1 MEDYGDWMLDRREFF
16 DAALAFEI
24 SGKASKAMMAYEK
37 AHAWR
42 PLFTL
47 AMKSEWDEERIKELS
62 YRVAGT
68 VLPMI
73 VRHNNRDFIRGS
85 LLTKAV
91 V

>member
-1 MEDYGDWMLDRREFF
+1 MEDYGDWMLDRREFY

-24 SGKASKAMMAYEK
+24 SGKVFKAMKAYEK

-47 AMKSEWDEERIKELS
+47 AMKSGLDDEKFKELS

-68 VLPMI
+68 VLCVI
-73 VRHNNRDFIRGS
+73 VRHNNHCFIRES
-85 LLTKAV
+85 LLTKALV
-91 V
+91 